1 MKKIKIEDKVV
12 VYRNLF
18 TDLELKEILTLVQES
33 ENYYGKLYDEELTSS
48 MIYTNWDGEAP
59 QNNDKFNVINDWVPW
74 YHFGTKSMFNE
85 NKEFTINGQS
95 NTNSVVLR
103 DKIKKIFFNV
113 VQDYILDWKNSDWP
127 KHVDSL
133 DNLITSEVEIL
144 RHNMSPEKEYSIQLH
159 TDSNALRYALPE
171 LETVITQLLY
181 LNDDYEG
188 GEVEFM
194 SILNDGLITY
204 KPKAGD
210 LIVMPSG
217 FPYLHSAKSVTKGS
231 NKFFLRVFLSYIS
244 KGSEDYNKNV
254 IEYGKEFAEKL
265 ENYAIKKIAEYGNMF
280 SRKIIRDINEINSS
294 FEWPFYVAPD
304 KDIYIDGREIE

>member
-1 MKKIKIEDKVV
+1 MKKIKIEDKVI

-18 TDLELKEILTLVQES
+18 TEIELKEILNLVQES
-33 ENYYGKLYDEELTSS
+33 ENYSGNLYDEESTNSV
-48 MIYTNWDGEAP
+48 IYTNFDGEVA
-59 QNNDKFNVINDWVPW
+59 QNRDHFSVINDWVPW

-85 NKEFTINGQS
+85 NKEFIINGQS
-95 NTNSVVLR
+95 NIQNVLLR
-103 DKIKKIFFNV
+103 DKIQKIFFDV
-113 VQDYILDWKNSDWP
+113 VQDYIIDWGKADWP
-127 KHVDSL
+127 KHIDSFN
-133 DNLITSEVEIL
+133 NLITGEVEIL
-144 RHNMSPEKEYSIQLH
+144 RHNMSADKEYSIQLH

-194 SILNDGLITY
+194 SIFNDGLITY

-280 SRKIIRDINEINSS
+280 SRKIIKNINEINSS